1 MIKCDGG
8 YYTLTHRLS
17 TDELGRKKYLEYIVM
32 FNRDLM
38 PIRIS
43 RPFKLTGSSIEFV
56 TTMIEQDGKLL
67 VGVTSMD
74 DTPLML
80 KFDKETLFNTIELN

>member
-1 MIKCDGG
+1 MIECDGG

-17 TDELGRKKYLEYIVM
+17 EDELGRKKYLEYIVM

-38 PIRIS
+38 PTRFS

-56 TTMIEQDGKLL
+56 TTMMEHDGKLL
-67 VGVTSMD
+67 IGVTEMD
-74 DTPLML
+74 DTPYIMQ
-80 KFDKETLFNTIELN
+80 FDKEELFNMIGL